1 METAVAEFIQELG
14 TIPDTNPVDMSKLD
28 YLTEVHPYH
37 NLTSAVEY
45 FLERY
50 PMLPVE
56 AVQRYACSLYQLPF
70 NSKTKRYLKRH
81 EDEYLNDNQ
90 KRTNNIRERLL
101 AKLKKRN
108 DNKNNEKV

>member
-45 FLERY
+45 FL
-50 PMLPVE
+50 
-56 AVQRYACSLYQLPF
+56 
-70 NSKTKRYLKRH
+70 
-81 EDEYLNDNQ
+81 
-90 KRTNNIRERLL
+90 
-101 AKLKKRN
+101 
-108 DNKNNEKV
+108 